1 MHLNAGKPFVSTT
14 NACKLC
20 KPLGAT
26 VAFRGIEGGVPF
38 LHGSQGC
45 ATYMRRYVISHFREP
60 VDIASSALGEKHA
73 VYGGGPNLKKG
84 LLNVMQK
91 YGAKLIGVATTC
103 LTETIG
109 DDVKRF
115 LYEFKEEFGK
125 EFDLPELVHVSTAS
139 YEGTHME
146 GFHAAVRATVEQL
159 VSGETRSA
167 AALAAGTA
175 LTGRAAPTESSPAT
189 FADVPKTGPVGLF
202 PGFVSAADLRDL
214 KDIFEH
220 FGLPLTLVP
229 DYSETLD
236 GTSAQDYEKLPPG
249 GTPIAAIKALG
260 TSRAAIDFSRC
271 QKDGLMAGK
280 HLHDAYGVPH
290 FRLGMPMGLRETDA
304 FFQVL
309 EQLACRPT
317 PDRYVKERGRLV
329 DAMVDAHK
337 YIAGLRAVVYGEE
350 DMAVGVCSML
360 AEIGIHPVLVATGGE
375 PEHFAD
381 QVQAVTAGL
390 VPEVAYTKAG
400 VDFYEIVAQAKE
412 LKPDIVIG
420 NSKGYRILAR
430 ELNIPLVRVGFPIH
444 DRFGAQRLRHLAY
457 AGTQELYD
465 RIVNAAIEK
474 KQDDSPVGFMYV

>member
-125 EFDLPELVHVSTAS
+125 EFELPELVHVSTAS

-159 VSGETRSA
+159 TAKVDATA
-167 AALAAGTA
+167 A
-175 LTGRAAPTESSPAT
+175 
-189 FADVPKTGPVGLF
+189 KTGPVGLF

-309 EQLACRPT
+309 EQLSCGPT

-465 RIVNAAIEK
+465 RIVNAVIEK